1 MNKSQ
6 AVIILSILIIV
17 TVGAAVFLFLS
28 LSSNLEGMQI
38 NDPLNDV
45 LLSFGSSYPEA
56 ADITGAT
63 LEISQDQANL
73 TIRTNGQNIDID
85 ERETIIWEVILIL
98 ENQTDVVKTY
108 DLQATLNSTGLF
120 CSAQDVED
128 GTTKNCN
135 ITLQQN
141 KLLISMTFNGIVEFE
156 QVEWKV
162 ISSYEETMDGALAAN
177 AFDFAPDEGT
187 HLTLVQSQT
196 EVP

>member
-28 LSSNLEGMQI
+28 LSSNLEEMQI
-38 NDPLNDV
+38 NDPRNDV
-45 LLSFGSSYPEA
+45 LLSFGSSYSKA
-56 ADITGAT
+56 VDITGAS
-63 LEISQDQANL
+63 LETSHDLANL
-73 TIRTNGQNIDID
+73 TIRTNEQNINID

-108 DLQATLNSTGLF
+108 DLQTTLNSTGLF

-141 KLLISMTFNGIVEFE
+141 KLLISMTFNGLLEFE
-156 QVEWKV
+156 QVEWNV
-162 ISSYEETMDGALAAN
+162 ISSFEENRGGELVAN

-187 HLTLVQSQT
+187 HLTIVQSQT

>member
-6 AVIILSILIIV
+6 VVIILSILIIV

-56 ADITGAT
+56 VDITGAS
-63 LEISQDQANL
+63 LEISQDLANL
-73 TIRTNGQNIDID
+73 TIRTNEQNIHLD
-85 ERETIIWEVILIL
+85 EGETIIWEVILVL

-108 DLQATLNSTGLF
+108 DLQTTLNSTGLF

-128 GTTKNCN
+128 STAKNCN
-135 ITLQQN
+135 ISLQQN
-141 KLLISMTFNGIVEFE
+141 KLLISMTFNGPLEFE
-156 QVEWKV
+156 QVEWNV
-162 ISSYEETMDGALAAN
+162 ISNYEETMGGELVAN
-177 AFDFAPDEGT
+177 AFDFAPDEGM
-187 HLTLVQSQT
+187 HLTIVQSQT